1 MIPSLTTP
9 SQGSRAHRATDS
21 AGNGVA
27 RSPPPF
33 ESLSQGDEDIPSPK
47 PFPTETVSRG
57 FRRSLP
63 WLVLASCVLAACSPT
78 MPTGDHSPA
87 PTGQSVSDP
96 LGAVPAPRPLPANV
110 SIAPNL
116 SDTNASPD
124 ALTTLALMMAASSDG
139 TDQRLLG
146 DALVDAAFLAR
157 LDTATD
163 YQQSYHQL
171 RLSQVLQ
178 RLSANPR
185 PEARAVLVRLTT
197 NPTFGGHVLRLQ
209 LLIRA
214 LAHVRPAEPSFVDF
228 WTRASVPNH
237 PLAYD
242 VVDALAFNQSE
253 PALALLVS
261 LLTDVGHTEDMRR
274 AWLRQL
280 ILPRRNDAPLL
291 LACEQVL
298 ARNPS
303 PAIQVALA
311 ESLFDYRPE
320 WYVGDLPPTPPVPGS
335 MTPPARRIR
344 ARLAEACLKI
354 KGLDA
359 PARAAIAKEGKKP

>member
-1 MIPSLTTP
+1 
-9 SQGSRAHRATDS
+9 
-21 AGNGVA
+21 
-27 RSPPPF
+27 
-33 ESLSQGDEDIPSPK
+33 
-47 PFPTETVSRG
+47 
-57 FRRSLP
+57 
-63 WLVLASCVLAACSPT
+63 
-78 MPTGDHSPA
+78 MPTGDHSPT

-110 SIAPNL
+110 SIAANL

-124 ALTTLALMMAASSDG
+124 ALNTLAVMMAASSDG
-139 TDQRLLG
+139 ADQRGLG
-146 DALVDAAFLAR
+146 DALVDPAFLAR
-157 LDTATD
+157 LDTAAD
-163 YQQSYHQL
+163 YQQSYHEL

-178 RLSANPR
+178 RLSANPK

-214 LAHVRPAEPSFVDF
+214 LAHVRPAEPPFVDF
-228 WTRASVPNH
+228 WTRTSVPNH

-242 VVDALAFNQSE
+242 VVEALAFNQSE
-253 PALALLVS
+253 PALKLLVS
-261 LLTDVGHTEDMRR
+261 LLTDVGHTEDLRR

-298 ARNPS
+298 ALNPS
-303 PAIQVALA
+303 PAIQLALA

-320 WYVGDLPPTPPVPGS
+320 WYVGDPPPEPPVRVR
-335 MTPPARRIR
+335 TPEARRIR
-344 ARLAEACLKI
+344 ARLAEACLRI
-354 KGLDA
+354 QGLDA
-359 PARAAIAKEGKKP
+359 GTRAAIAKEGKKP